1 MGGLLPFQQ
10 ITKKEWLSVVQIEEI
25 HGGRYCEVA
34 TGRIMSPDTALVA
47 WRECW
52 KKERANYLGLH
63 RYGEEEKQSQ
73 EAIEA
78 ERISQAMQRVKS
90 GEGDLQIGEI
100 AYRGSCLD
108 GSTWKYMD
116 GDGVVR
122 GSWLENR
129 QECARK
135 ILSMKFRR
143 SKSSISFDVPD
154 GLKPNEKKI
163 CDAILNKEH
172 INLKSG
178 LVRYGNGVAMDTIA
192 IGRMAGIYD
201 KRTIQT
207 ALKGLIDKGVLKR
220 ERVKNTSVYYVNRQK
235 YNAGNIKAAENGEKA
250 GNYSLPSFHH
260 FFKAGAGSWAKFY
273 DHHSTIRNNACNES
287 KNGWW
292 DYLD

>member
-25 HGGRYCEVA
+25 HGGRYVLVE
-34 TGRIMSPDTALVA
+34 TGRIMSLDTALSM

-52 KKERANYLGLH
+52 KKERAYYAGLP
-63 RYGEEEKQSQ
+63 RYGELSRSNAISEQ
-73 EAIEA
+73 IEA
-78 ERISQAMQRVKS
+78 TTKGAKDIDEQQ
-90 GEGDLQIGEI
+90 DQQIEVI
-100 AYRGSCLD
+100 AYKGSRLD
-108 GSTWKYMD
+108 SHTWEYVDDD
-116 GDGVVR
+116 GNIK

-129 QECARK
+129 QEVARQYFARRYK
-135 ILSMKFRR
+135 R
-143 SKSSISFDVPD
+143 SKESISFDVPD